1 MKRLLLF
8 LLIAPALS
16 IISYGQEK
24 ASEIKK
30 VDDKQQ
36 KQGYWIWYG
45 KDRPNSGV
53 PPDGKVEEGRYVDSR
68 KEGLW
73 IKYHQD
79 GKTPKIIG
87 HYQNNRPVGQYQ
99 KFDESGQLKEKGTFS
114 KNLYCDTLIKWHPN
128 GQLYYVA
135 FFNNEGQEQGQVT
148 YYYENGTI
156 ELTYF
161 AENGIPKN
169 EIHFTQNGDTLQ
181 QYKRSD
187 RVFWTDAEKE
197 KYESGSSRIKPQ
209 KINQKPPF
217 TDPASLNSGKKNLV
231 PNGYNILLN
240 EDKEKWQEGTFK
252 DGQLWDGK
260 VYIYDKDGI
269 LLKVE
274 VYKSGLYYSDGQ
286 L

>member
-1 MKRLLLF
+1 MKPLLLVSISLF
-8 LLIAPALS
+8 FS
-16 IISYGQEK
+16 IIGFSQKESKINVQDTCYR
-24 ASEIKK
+24 
-30 VDDKQQ
+30 
-36 KQGYWIWYG
+36 KQGYWIYYG
-45 KDRPNSGV
+45 KDRPNSGI

-68 KEGLW
+68 KEGTW
-73 IKYHQD
+73 IRYHQD

-87 HYQNNRPVGQYQ
+87 NYQNNRPVGQFK
-99 KFDESGQLKEKGTFS
+99 KFDESGLLIEKGTFS
-114 KNLYCDTLIKWHPN
+114 KTIFCDSLIKWYSN
-128 GQLYYVA
+128 GQLKYVA
-135 FFNNEGQEQGQVT
+135 FFNNEGHEQGQVT
-148 YYYENGTI
+148 YYYENGVI

-197 KYESGSSRIKPQ
+197 KYEPSSSWVNAK
-209 KINQKPPF
+209 KHNQKPPF
-217 TDPASLNSGKKNLV
+217 ADPTSLNSEKKILS
-231 PNGYNILLN
+231 PNSYNTLLN
-240 EDKEKWQEGTFK
+240 ADKEKWQEGTFK

-260 VYIYDKDGI
+260 VYIYDRDGI

-274 VYKSGLYYSDGQ
+274 VYKSGLYHSDGQ